1 VDIRT
6 SLQQGMSQHKLEGY
20 ELKEDGILMYKRK
33 VYVTNVQELKNLLS
47 SEMHKVP
54 YARNPSYQK
63 TLVVVK
69 NKFYW
74 HGMKN
79 EVVVYI
85 AKCMECQK
93 VKAEHIHPAG
103 LLQLI
108 PIPEWKWEVVTM
120 DFITKLHRTAKQ
132 HDFIM
137 VVVDKLTKA
146 THFIPVKSVHKSAN
160 IVDIYMRENSKLHG
174 VPKTILSDEDSKF
187 TSNFWK
193 GIFREFGTNMNFSTT
208 YHR

>member
-54 YARNPSYQK
+54 YAGNPSYQK

-146 THFIPVKSVHKSAN
+146 AHFIPVKSVHKSAN
-160 IVDIYMRENSKLHG
+160 IVDIYMRENYKLHG